1 MAAFYNWSD
10 SITRFSCKMFNSIK
24 ITRVSDEV
32 ISQIHQLLLD
42 EKLKKG
48 DRLLPEREMAK
59 ELGVS
64 RPALRE
70 ALSALESTGVI
81 ERRKGGGCYVRRFS
95 SNDLITNIVSSKS
108 DEQLFMDILE
118 VREVIESKAVELAI
132 ERATEQDLQRIDEA
146 IKRMESPGT
155 GSGIEADIHFHLLIA
170 AASHNEIIFKLT
182 KNIGNLLYATREQTL
197 ELPGR
202 LKESIIEHKKIL
214 QAIKEK
220 KREQAEQAMKF
231 HIRKVKD
238 LVDKM

>member
-1 MAAFYNWSD
+1 M
-10 SITRFSCKMFNSIK
+10 TRYTGEMFNSIK

-42 EKLKKG
+42 GKLKKG

-95 SNDLITNIVSSKS
+95 SNDLITSIVSSKS

-118 VREVIESKAVELAI
+118 VREVLESKAVELAI
-132 ERATEQDLQRIDEA
+132 GRATEQDLQRIDEA
-146 IKRMESPGT
+146 IKMMEIPGA
-155 GSGIEADIHFHLLIA
+155 GSGIEADIRFHLFIA

-182 KNIGNLLYATREQTL
+182 KNIGNLLYSTREQTL

-202 LKESIIEHKKIL
+202 KKESTIEHKQIF

-220 KREQAEQAMKF
+220 KRGRAVQAMKL
-231 HIRKVKD
+231 HIRKVEN
-238 LVDKM
+238 LIDKM